1 MALIIFLRLTNY
13 GNRQTQQ
20 NTNVMMR
27 LIFTCIQS
35 HLYRHLFS
43 TFSNFHRQRLSAK
56 RPLHRRSIK
65 NKAHILKLCLSL
77 SDSSHKTL
85 LCLSQCNVVETYLLQ
100 LVLLDTKLLF
110 ILPIFMHNVFLSS

>member
-27 LIFTCIQS
+27 LIFTCIQA
-35 HLYRHLFS
+35 HLYCHLFS
-43 TFSNFHRQRLSAK
+43 MFSNFHRQRLSAK

-77 SDSSHKTL
+77 E
-85 LCLSQCNVVETYLLQ
+85 CISQCNVVETYLLQ

-110 ILPIFMHNVFLSS
+110 MLPIFMHNVFPSS